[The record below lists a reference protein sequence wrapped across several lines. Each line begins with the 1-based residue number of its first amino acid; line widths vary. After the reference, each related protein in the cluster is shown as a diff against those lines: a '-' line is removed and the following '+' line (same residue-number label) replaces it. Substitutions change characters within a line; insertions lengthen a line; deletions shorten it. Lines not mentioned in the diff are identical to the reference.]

1 MEYLSVVAKL
11 IVGSIFL
18 VVYARLGGRSQV
30 NPLSGTEVVSGMV
43 VGAMISGSLF
53 DNSVPVWAV
62 AGVIVLWTV
71 LFILMRYYKRKSLAG
86 EKLIDGKPACLML
99 DGKLQPDSFNSLN
112 LTLTDFETLIH
123 QAGLHS
129 IGQIREAWQ
138 ETNGQLTVRT
148 HGDPPLSVLLV
159 ERGRAHKDGLD
170 RIDRDEAW
178 LRTELERK
186 GIRLK
191 DVFCAEW
198 FDGEVHVY

>member
-1 MEYLSVVAKL
+1 MDYLAVVAKL
-11 IVGSIFL
+11 LVGSIFL
-18 VVYARLGGRSQV
+18 VLYARLGGRSQV

-71 LFILMRYYKRKSLAG
+71 LFILMRYYKRKSLSC
-86 EKLIDGKPACLML
+86 EKLIDGKSACLML

-159 ERGRAHKDGLD
+159 ERGRVHKDGLE
-170 RIDRDEAW
+170 RVGRDEVW

-186 GIRLK
+186 GVVLE